1 MLCFSVALKVCKNT
15 GGEQGVVVDEF
26 GRSQTVFCG
35 FFEQVE
41 LQRAVQECS
50 ETVGGVEQRED
61 DETGQSRGV
70 HQRLLK
76 ILTRLLQEGGA
87 SGEGG
92 GAWEGKGHIHTAL
105 NF

>member
-1 MLCFSVALKVCKNT
+1 MMMMTTMSCNA
-15 GGEQGVVVDEF
+15 GVWL
-26 GRSQTVFCG
+26 
-35 FFEQVE
+35 QVE

-50 ETVGGVEQRED
+50 ETEGDAEEDTGGGGGGASGTD
-61 DETGQSRGV
+61 GV
-70 HQRLLK
+70 HQRLVS

-92 GAWEGKGHIHTAL
+92 ASREPGSQAHTSL

>member
-1 MLCFSVALKVCKNT
+1 MMMNCNS
-15 GGEQGVVVDEF
+15 GEWL
-26 GRSQTVFCG
+26 
-35 FFEQVE
+35 QVE

-50 ETVGGVEQRED
+50 ETEGGADED
-61 DETGQSRGV
+61 ADRRGGAAQSDGV
-70 HQRLLK
+70 HQRLLS

-92 GAWEGKGHIHTAL
+92 TSQESRSQGHTAL